1 MSVPLNT
8 TRALEILRQLI
19 RIRTVQPYGDEK
31 DAVGYILSLF
41 PEESVEK
48 LVVDHGDNR
57 ASLVL
62 VVPGENR
69 SRKIAVAGH
78 LDTITVGERSL
89 WSKAPFGA
97 EFDGKRVY
105 GRGAADMKGGL
116 TSMILSARA
125 WIDAERRPPADVLYC
140 FTADEEVGGAGA
152 KTLLGGGFL
161 RGVEELLLVKPTG
174 EKIGLA
180 EKGALWLRARM
191 TGKSSHAAMP
201 EQGSDTIASFFA
213 LYEKIRHVFNGEKRH
228 ELLGHSSCVLTSIKG
243 MDMPNVVPECVE
255 GVMDV
260 RTLPYVDHDA
270 FLEKVSAII
279 ARMKRTGLFQD
290 CSVEVINNRPPVGMH
305 SHSPLLKN
313 LEEIYAER
321 SLPWKTTGM
330 NYFTD
335 ASILVPALGVPFAIL
350 GPGDEGFFHQPD
362 EYVELDSVERIA
374 GVLFDF
380 TAQRKA

>member
-1 MSVPLNT
+1 MPVPLDT
-8 TRALEILRQLI
+8 SRALEILRQLI

-41 PEESVEK
+41 PEECIEK
-48 LVVDHGDNR
+48 IVVDHGDNR

-62 VVPGENR
+62 VVPGEDR
-69 SRKIAVAGH
+69 SRKIAVSGH

-89 WSKAPFGA
+89 WTKAPFGA
-97 EFDGKRVY
+97 ETDGTRVY

-116 TSMILSARA
+116 TSMLLSARA
-125 WIDAERRPPADVLYC
+125 WLDSGRRPPTDVLYC
-140 FTADEEVGGAGA
+140 FTADEEVGGTGA
-152 KTLLGGGFL
+152 RTLLGGGSL

-180 EKGALWLRARM
+180 EKGALWLRCRM

-213 LYEKIRHVFNGEKRH
+213 LYEKIRHLFNGEKLH

-260 RTLPYVDHDA
+260 RTLPHVDHDV
-270 FLEKVSAII
+270 FLEKVQGVI
-279 ARMKRTGLFQD
+279 ARMRRTGLFHE
-290 CSVEVINNRPPVGMH
+290 CAVEVINNRPPVGMH
-305 SHSPLLKN
+305 FHSPLLKN

-321 SLPWKTTGM
+321 SMSWSVTGM

-362 EYVELDSVERIA
+362 EYVDLDSVERIA

-380 TAQRKA
+380 AGKRKA